1 MARRRK
7 SAAGW
12 IVTVIMLALVIV
24 ILLLLVQKKSCNT
37 ENSDMT
43 VKLKSNGVTQETLE
57 FEELGLYPGQ
67 EKEYT
72 LLITCEETGVY
83 TMDFIF
89 VEVEDHGL
97 KTYVD
102 VSVTMDGETLESG
115 KLDALLSGEKFTL
128 ETEFSKTQP
137 VEIRIVYSMSLEI
150 GNEAQGVSALF
161 NLKIEAN
168 KK

>member
-12 IVTVIMLALVIV
+12 IVTVIMLALVVV

-37 ENSDMT
+37 EDADMT

-128 ETEFSKTQP
+128 ETETQP